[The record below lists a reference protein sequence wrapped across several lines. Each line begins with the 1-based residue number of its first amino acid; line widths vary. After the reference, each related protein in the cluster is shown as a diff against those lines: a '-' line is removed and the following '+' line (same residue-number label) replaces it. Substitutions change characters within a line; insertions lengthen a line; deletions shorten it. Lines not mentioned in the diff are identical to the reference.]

1 MRVCLFAGREC
12 EGGVRAE
19 ACSEGLGEVLS
30 HESKRGRGGLRAPH
44 SGGRPWR
51 TRRRAADGLLGGS
64 PCLTGATAL
73 VAGRTHP
80 QVR

>member
-1 MRVCLFAGREC
+1 MCRVRGPQVEEMMRVCLFAGRAR

-44 SGGRPWR
+44 SGGLP
-51 TRRRAADGLLGGS
+51 
-64 PCLTGATAL
+64 
-73 VAGRTHP
+73 
-80 QVR
+80 